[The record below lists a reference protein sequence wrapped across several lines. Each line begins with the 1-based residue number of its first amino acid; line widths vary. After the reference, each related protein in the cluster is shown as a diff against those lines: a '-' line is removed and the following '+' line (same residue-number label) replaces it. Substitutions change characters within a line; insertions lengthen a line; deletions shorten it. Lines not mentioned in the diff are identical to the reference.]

1 MMKHPPIEHPASALN
16 FDHPP
21 QAPMDAF
28 TRWYEAA
35 HEATSVPNPN
45 AMSLATIDPDGKP
58 SVRVVLCRG
67 FDARGVVFYTNRD
80 SRKGEALRAHPRAC
94 VNFHWDQLDRQIRIE
109 GSVAHTTE
117 AESDAYWNSRPRE
130 NRVNACASQQSR
142 PIGTRAALEAAVQ
155 EFETRFAGQ
164 DIPRPSHW
172 GGFRIAPERIE
183 FWQGHKHR
191 LHDRMIYLRQDDGS
205 YVTTRLCP

>member
-1 MMKHPPIEHPASALN
+1 
-16 FDHPP
+16 
-21 QAPMDAF
+21 
-28 TRWYEAA
+28 
-35 HEATSVPNPN
+35 
-45 AMSLATIDPDGKP
+45 
-58 SVRVVLCRG
+58 
-67 FDARGVVFYTNRD
+67 
-80 SRKGEALRAHPRAC
+80 
-94 VNFHWDQLDRQIRIE
+94 VNFHWDQLDRQVRIE

-164 DIPRPSHW
+164 DIPRPAHW

>member
-1 MMKHPPIEHPASALN
+1 MMKHPPLEHPASALN

-28 TRWYEAA
+28 ARWYEAA
-35 HEATSVPNPN
+35 HEATTVPNPN

-94 VNFHWDQLDRQIRIE
+94 VNFHWDQLDRQVRIE

-155 EFETRFAGQ
+155 EFETRFASQ

-191 LHDRMIYLRQDDGS
+191 LHDRMIYVRQDDGS

>member
-1 MMKHPPIEHPASALN
+1 
-16 FDHPP
+16 
-21 QAPMDAF
+21 MDAVA
-28 TRWYEAA
+28 RWYEAA

-94 VNFHWDQLDRQIRIE
+94 VNFHWDQLDRQVRIE

>member
-1 MMKHPPIEHPASALN
+1 MMKHPPIEHPSSALN

-35 HEATSVPNPN
+35 HETTTVPNPN

-94 VNFHWDQLDRQIRIE
+94 VNFHWDQLDRQVRIE

-164 DIPRPSHW
+164 DIPRPAHW

-191 LHDRMIYLRQDDGS
+191 LHDRMIYVRQDDGS

>member
-21 QAPMDAF
+21 QVPMDAF
-28 TRWYEAA
+28 ARWYEAA
-35 HEATSVPNPN
+35 HEATTVPNPN

-94 VNFHWDQLDRQIRIE
+94 VNFHWDQLDRQVRIE

-164 DIPRPSHW
+164 DIPRPAHW